1 MANLNNAQAR
11 EAASREILDLVNE
24 SRGDPYPVFCA
35 ILKHASKLCNAPMG
49 LLGVLNQQRT
59 HIEIASHLGAR
70 TDYFDF
76 LKENPPAFEPN
87 QFLAAQAMQ
96 TLEVLQV
103 EDVAD
108 ATITG
113 SEMRHRQ
120 EAVEKEGMRT
130 ILFVP
135 MQLNGLA
142 LGCIILYR
150 REVQAFTD
158 REVDLVEAFA
168 SQAVTAIENARQFR
182 EVRTRLEREK
192 ALRKILHTISQ
203 SRDDEQPVFEAIVEY
218 ARRLCD
224 AESAVLVLGKEG
236 DACQRLAAH
245 RGLPDHIAQ
254 MYDEQA
260 FSMDPTTALAP
271 RAILGRQVLN
281 IPDMAEIPEYRA
293 GDERFVALVR
303 DFGARSNIVV
313 PLILDG
319 TGIGALFL
327 PRGEVRPYD
336 ADEVALVESF
346 AAQAVIAIQNVRQF
360 SELQA
365 RLEREVATRDI
376 LEVISQNRDD
386 DGPVFDL
393 ITRSAAILC
402 GAPVCTLWRVEN
414 GIIHYCASYGVHGE
428 ALAETELTPAEPLA
442 DNTLTGRVFRSRAVA
457 RIDDATDESYLDY
470 EWVRARGLKYL
481 IGVPIFV
488 RGEVWGSINLMWPPD
503 RLPRDSDTQ
512 LVEGFA
518 SQAAIAIENV
528 RQFRALEALNAE
540 LGDRV
545 QAQVD
550 EIERMGRLKRFL
562 PAAVAD
568 TVISSGSEKMLSSH
582 RALLGALFCDIRGFT
597 AFCETA
603 EPEETIEVLQTYHEE
618 MGKLINAHEAG
629 VDLRM
634 GDGIMVL
641 FNDPLP
647 CDDPAGEAA
656 RLAIAMRAR
665 MVELC
670 MQWKRLGHRLGFGV
684 AVSLGYANI
693 GIVGFEGRFDY
704 TASGTPINLA
714 SRLCDEAQDGE
725 ILLSPRA
732 AIAVEDRFL
741 VESRGELTLKGIREP
756 VEVFRLTGIAEA

>member
-1 MANLNNAQAR
+1 MINSPQNTDRHGSQKQLARAR
-11 EAASREILDLVNE
+11 ERERAMRAILQVISR
-24 SRGDPYPVFCA
+24 SRDDEKPVFDV
-35 ILKHASKLCNAPMG
+35 ILESAARLCNAPFACLFLANDERTCLTIPAYHGARSQFVELINANPLPMDPEQSLTVQAMIAREPLQIADARDQIYDAG
-49 LLGVLNQQRT
+49 QPHRVHAVEVEGIRTLLTVPLLTPDSSLGVL
-59 HIEIASHLGAR
+59 
-70 TDYFDF
+70 F
-76 LKENPPAFEPN
+76 
-87 QFLAAQAMQ
+87 
-96 TLEVLQV
+96 
-103 EDVAD
+103 
-108 ATITG
+108 
-113 SEMRHRQ
+113 
-120 EAVEKEGMRT
+120 
-130 ILFVP
+130 
-135 MQLNGLA
+135 
-142 LGCIILYR
+142 LYR
-150 REVQAFTD
+150 REVLPFT
-158 REVDLVEAFA
+158 E
-168 SQAVTAIENARQFR
+168 
-182 EVRTRLEREK
+182 
-192 ALRKILHTISQ
+192 
-203 SRDDEQPVFEAIVEY
+203 DEI
-218 ARRLCD
+218 
-224 AESAVLVLGKEG
+224 
-236 DACQRLAAH
+236 
-245 RGLPDHIAQ
+245 
-254 MYDEQA
+254 
-260 FSMDPTTALAP
+260 
-271 RAILGRQVLN
+271 
-281 IPDMAEIPEYRA
+281 
-293 GDERFVALVR
+293 ALVQ
-303 DFGARSNIVV
+303 
-313 PLILDG
+313 
-319 TGIGALFL
+319 T
-327 PRGEVRPYD
+327 
-336 ADEVALVESF
+336 F

-360 SELQA
+360 RELQA

-393 ITRSAAILC
+393 ITRNAAILC

-414 GIIHYCASYGVHGE
+414 GIIHYCASYGVRGE

-481 IGVPIFV
+481 VGVPIFV

-545 QAQVD
+545 QAQVG

-568 TVISSGSEKMLSSH
+568 TVISSGSEKLLSSH

-665 MVELC
+665 MVDLC
-670 MQWKRLGHRLGFGV
+670 MRWKRLGHRLGFGV

-714 SRLCDEAQDGE
+714 SRLCDEAEDGE

-732 AIAVEDRFL
+732 AIALEDRFL

-756 VEVFRLTGIAEA
+756 MEVFRLTGIAEA